1 MKKRQPKYV
10 REFKQKIAREV
21 AQNIRKRRREE
32 LSKVLA
38 KDKVETYNDM
48 DAIFY
53 GLSKRAKDSA
63 VLYRILTLIHLGKS
77 PTEIM
82 NIMEP
87 KK

>member
-1 MKKRQPKYV
+1 MKKHQPKYIL
-10 REFKQKIAREV
+10 ELKQKI

-32 LSKVLA
+32 LSRIKA
-38 KDKVETYNDM
+38 KDKVETYGDM

-63 VLYRILTLIHLGKS
+63 VLFRINTLAHLGKS